1 MHIFYYLVLLALLY
15 FDNIRKYNKKHA
27 PYNIGKSQSKRKW
40 LCPGNENVYT
50 NLTKIP
56 RMTIARK
63 DTTWA
68 TNTAQ

>member
-1 MHIFYYLVLLALLY
+1 MG
-15 FDNIRKYNKKHA
+15 
-27 PYNIGKSQSKRKW
+27 IGIENC
-40 LCPGNENVYT
+40 CPGNENVYT